1 MARIPNRNAPAATGA
16 PAVPPGRLL
25 RPCVEDYT
33 SPAEPMQPAPAAVP
47 AWLQGMDTALQPY
60 QLLADY
66 RLAAERAAWE
76 ADHPGVDI
84 FASLPI
90 REARVRSLLDSCAW
104 HDCGAFAAAVTGA
117 DAHQEPNTADIEAL

>member
-1 MARIPNRNAPAATGA
+1 VARIPNRNAPAATGA

-25 RPCVEDYT
+25 GPVVEDYT
-33 SPAEPMQPAPAAVP
+33 SLAEPMQPAPAAVP
-47 AWLQGMDTALQPY
+47 PWLQGIDPAPLPY

-66 RLAAERAAWE
+66 RLTAERAAWE

-104 HDCGAFAAAVTGA
+104 HDYGAFLAAVTGDTA
-117 DAHQEPNTADIEAL
+117 DQEPGSGDIEVL